1 MRLAKKILGKATKN
15 FVSKIN
21 QRIKAYKKAGID
33 EDVINERLGKIA
45 SIEGFSVNAKGNLVA
60 DKDFTE
66 ESAVAVLLSLPKK
79 SELIK
84 EISAPLEAATSEAE
98 KQERARIA
106 QLKFQEEVRVL
117 RRNASESL
125 WDIWYSK
132 HEGGWNRRYFERQDY
147 LKKLSD
153 VDRADL
159 ADKVAE
165 LGTLMGDDE
174 ASAEEIFDLYNEIK
188 TKLAEVG
195 VKL

>member
-1 MRLAKKILGKATKN
+1 MRLAKKILSKATKN
-15 FVSKIN
+15 FVSKVN
-21 QRIKAYKKAGID
+21 QRLKAYRKAGID
-33 EDVINERLGKIA
+33 EDVIQDRLKKIG
-45 SIEGFSVNAKGNLVA
+45 SIEGFSVNAKGHLIA

-79 SELIK
+79 TELIK

-132 HEGGWNRRYFERQDY
+132 HEGGWDKREFERNSY
-147 LKKLSD
+147 ISKLSD
-153 VDRADL
+153 EDRADL
-159 ADKVAE
+159 ADKMSE
-165 LGTLMGDDE
+165 LGTLMGNNE
-174 ASAEEIFDLYNEIK
+174 ASAEEIYDLYNEIK
-188 TKLAEVG
+188 GKLAEVG

>member
-1 MRLAKKILGKATKN
+1 MRLAKKILSKVTKN

-21 QRIKAYKKAGID
+21 QRVRAYRKAGID
-33 EDVINERLGKIA
+33 EDIIQERLGKIA

-66 ESAVAVLLSLPKK
+66 ESAVAVLLSLPKQK
-79 SELIK
+79 ELVK
-84 EISAPLEAATSEAE
+84 EISAPLEEATSEAE

-125 WDIWYSK
+125 WDIWYSTHK
-132 HEGGWNRRYFERQDY
+132 GGWDKRDFERNSY
-147 LKKLSD
+147 ISKLSD
-153 VDRADL
+153 EDRADL
-159 ADKVAE
+159 ADKMSE
-165 LGTLMGDDE
+165 LGTLMGNDE
-174 ASAEEIFDLYNEIK
+174 ASAEEIYEVYNEIK
-188 TKLAEVG
+188 AKLAEVG

>member
-1 MRLAKKILGKATKN
+1 MRLAKKILSKVTKN
-15 FVSKIN
+15 FTSKVN
-21 QRIKAYKKAGID
+21 QRLKAYRKAGID
-33 EDVINERLGKIA
+33 ESIIQERLNKIA

-66 ESAVAVLLSLPKK
+66 ESAAAVLLSLPKK
-79 SELIK
+79 TELIK

-117 RRNASESL
+117 RRNASDSL

-132 HEGGWNRRYFERQDY
+132 HEGGWNNRNFEKQSY
-147 LKKLSD
+147 LSKLSD
-153 VDRADL
+153 EDRADL
-159 ADKVAE
+159 ADKMSE
-165 LGTLMGDDE
+165 LGSLMGDDA
-174 ASAEEIFDLYNEIK
+174 ASAEEIYDLYNEIK
-188 TKLAEVG
+188 IKLAEVG